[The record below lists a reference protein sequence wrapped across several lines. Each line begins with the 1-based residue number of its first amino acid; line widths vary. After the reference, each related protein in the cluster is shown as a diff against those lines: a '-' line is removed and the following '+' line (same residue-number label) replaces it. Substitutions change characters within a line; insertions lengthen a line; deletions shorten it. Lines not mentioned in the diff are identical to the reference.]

1 MWRLQGLSFVNHSF
15 FMTNVK
21 DKVFLKASVSEP
33 LFFCV
38 FVFFLVCVC
47 VFACLSCVSCHELG
61 KIGHQ
66 PISLVMRSAAA
77 PLTPGQ
83 SG

>member
-1 MWRLQGLSFVNHSF
+1 MS
-15 FMTNVK
+15 K
-21 DKVFLKASVSEP
+21 P
-33 LFFCV
+33 LFSKCLCFCLGV
-38 FVFFLVCVC
+38 FVFFLVFVCVC

>member
-1 MWRLQGLSFVNHSF
+1 M
-15 FMTNVK
+15 
-21 DKVFLKASVSEP
+21 SEP
-33 LFFCV
+33 LFFCVCLGV

-47 VFACLSCVSCHELG
+47 VSVFACLSCVSCHELG

-66 PISLVMRSAAA
+66 PISLVMRSVAA

>member
-1 MWRLQGLSFVNHSF
+1 
-15 FMTNVK
+15 MTNVK
-21 DKVFLKASVSEP
+21 DNVFLKASESEP

-38 FVFFLVCVC
+38 FVFLLGCLCVFLVCVC

-83 SG
+83 SD